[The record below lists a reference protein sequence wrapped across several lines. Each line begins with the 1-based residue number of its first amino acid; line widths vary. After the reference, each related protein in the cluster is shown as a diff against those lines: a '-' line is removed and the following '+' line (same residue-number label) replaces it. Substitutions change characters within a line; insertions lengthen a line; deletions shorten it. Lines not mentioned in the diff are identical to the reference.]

1 MFDTK
6 FAILLNQ
13 SGKLII
19 CTARS
24 LAGKSKL
31 TSPKASR
38 REPLSTRLAEK
49 PLGEDAVALE
59 NAVSGQTSREVVKL
73 VL

>member
-1 MFDTK
+1 MCNNKITCK
-6 FAILLNQ
+6 SSR
-13 SGKLII
+13 SGKKTTTISV
-19 CTARS
+19 AE
-24 LAGKSKL
+24 KSKL

-59 NAVSGQTSREVVKL
+59 NAVSGQTTMRL
-73 VL
+73 CVLA